1 MNIINFYSLAKVT
14 LCFFKLANGEA
25 KVLAVT
31 VMIANNLIK
40 IEDFIILLYIYILFF
55 TLFLFLFLFYFIFIY
70 LFVYFYKL
78 FKMENIY
85 LYISYIFK
93 KKRKIKLIH
102 SFIRLN

>member
-55 TLFLFLFLFYFIFIY
+55 TLFLFLFYFIFIY

-78 FKMENIY
+78 SKMENIY